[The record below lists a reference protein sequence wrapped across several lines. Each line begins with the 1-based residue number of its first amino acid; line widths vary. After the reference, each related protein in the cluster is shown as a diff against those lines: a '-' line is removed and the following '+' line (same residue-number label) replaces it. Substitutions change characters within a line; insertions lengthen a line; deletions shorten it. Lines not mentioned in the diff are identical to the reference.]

1 MNKSRKQRAKDKI
14 IKKLGGWTDREFTKL
29 YEDLRITSDQLDD
42 EQGKN
47 VNLSG
52 VIESLRSQLKD
63 ARDTLSGLQ
72 ILKAKIETFRAEG
85 TIPRIGRNEKQLKQ
99 RVEEKKN
106 QLLLSLFN
114 DILAQ
119 GRFVVIGVNE
129 KPNKVELSATVSI
142 LEGGV
147 INEETK
153 LSQNA
158 GGTGNS
164 RKGGEAPQ
172 ND

>member
-1 MNKSRKQRAKDKI
+1 MNRSRKQRAKDKI
-14 IKKLGGWTDREFTKL
+14 IKKLGGWTDREFTNL
-29 YEDLRITSDQLDD
+29 YENLRITSDQLDD

-63 ARDTLSGLQ
+63 ARDTLAGLQ

-85 TIPRIGRNEKQLKQ
+85 TIPRCGRNEKQLKQ

-129 KPNKVELSATVSI
+129 KPNKVELSAAVSI

-147 INEETK
+147 INAETK
-153 LSQNA
+153 LPDDPGREGDAQE
-158 GGTGNS
+158 GN
-164 RKGGEAPQ
+164 EDPQ
-172 ND
+172 DD